1 LRHDPQAYASQAERA
16 KELYVER
23 EQIRRSEPMTTRST
37 PTIAVVGPGAIGTT
51 IAAALHE
58 VGRTPLLCGR
68 TPRAGLELR
77 IGERQVIVPGLVRT
91 EPSAAIVPVDLVF
104 LAVKSTQIEA
114 AAPWM
119 SALCRDETIVCVL
132 QNGVEQEAMVRPYVS
147 KGSVMPAVV
156 WIPAEAQPDGSVRLR
171 GSARL
176 TLPDSEHGR
185 QVHDALADTFCAV
198 ELADDFRSVVWRK
211 LMQNA
216 LAGLMALTGRRSGMF
231 RRDDLAEL
239 SRRYLW
245 ECLAV
250 ARADGAVLDDGVPDQ
265 ILERFQSNPSDMGTS
280 VLADRE
286 AGRQLEWVT
295 RNSIIARLGAV
306 HGVPTPVSDVVV
318 PLLAATSDGP
328 G

>member
-1 LRHDPQAYASQAERA
+1 
-16 KELYVER
+16 
-23 EQIRRSEPMTTRST
+23 MTTRSA

-58 VGRTPLLCGR
+58 VGRTPVLFGR

-77 IGERQVIVPGLVRT
+77 VDERKVLVPGPVRT
-91 EPSAAIVPVDLVF
+91 EPSASISPVDLVF
-104 LAVKSTQIEA
+104 LSVKSTQIEA
-114 AAPWM
+114 AAPWL
-119 SALCRDETIVCVL
+119 SALCSDETIVCVL
-132 QNGVEQEAMVRPYVS
+132 QNGVEQEAMVGPYLS
-147 KGSVMPAVV
+147 KASVMPAVV
-156 WIPAEAQPDGSVRLR
+156 WIPAETQPDGSVRLR

-176 TLPDSEHGR
+176 TLPDSQHGR
-185 QVHDALADTFCAV
+185 QVQASLADTFCAV
-198 ELADDFRSVVWRK
+198 ELAADFRSVAWRK

-245 ECLAV
+245 ECLSV
-250 ARADGAVLDDGVPDQ
+250 ARAEGAVLDDEVPDQ
-265 ILERFQSNPSDMGTS
+265 ILDRFQSNPADMGTS

-286 AGRQLEWVT
+286 AGRPLEWVT

-306 HGVPTPVSDVVV
+306 HGIPTPVSDVVV